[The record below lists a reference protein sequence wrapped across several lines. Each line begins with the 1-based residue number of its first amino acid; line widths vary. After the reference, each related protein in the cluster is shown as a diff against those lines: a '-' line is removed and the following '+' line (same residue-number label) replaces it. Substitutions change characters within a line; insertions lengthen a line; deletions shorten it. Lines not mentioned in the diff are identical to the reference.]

1 MRRLRHPAWEQ
12 ELVRFQT
19 RRSDPGGDGV
29 SRLFGNLKLDRPL
42 GLLLHDNRTRSDP
55 TALDNIMDAERNNI
69 ATAQFAVDS
78 EIEQRKLSGS
88 MVQL

>member
-1 MRRLRHPAWEQ
+1 M
-12 ELVRFQT
+12 T
-19 RRSDPGGDGV
+19 
-29 SRLFGNLKLDRPL
+29 
-42 GLLLHDNRTRSDP
+42 NRTRSDP
-55 TALDNIMDAERNNI
+55 TALDNIMDAERNKI